1 MFFCMHSDAGGSHCV
16 VAARQWAMGRFRSQ
30 RWLNRLVGATVVV
43 LLVTPAV
50 TSQAGA
56 PNYECQAGAYR
67 IGIDQHRRAGL
78 VRIGRGAIQP
88 MPFNELQDQNGAS
101 LKLGVDLPGTDG
113 VISITGYGSSMTLQI
128 GSRTYRG
135 ECAFVPGNFV
145 LGHVTATKAM
155 VRTDPDDKAAVVTDA
170 HRGSLVWSFGR
181 FDEAAN
187 AMRGTEEW
195 TQLRTVL
202 TIRGGAAGGGE
213 QAIGMGQASGLDG
226 GSTVLNGWVRV
237 ARISLL
243 ANPQ

>member
-1 MFFCMHSDAGGSHCV
+1 
-16 VAARQWAMGRFRSQ
+16 MGRFRSQ
-30 RWLNRLVGATVVV
+30 RWLNRLLGVTAVA
-43 LLVTPAV
+43 LLVTPAMG
-50 TSQAGA
+50 SQAGA
-56 PNYECQAGAYR
+56 PNYECQAGPYR

-78 VRIGRGAIQP
+78 VRIGQGAVQP
-88 MPFNELQDQNGAS
+88 MPFSQLHDQNGAS

-113 VISITGYGSSMTLQI
+113 VMAITGYGSSMTLQI

-145 LGHVTATKAM
+145 LGQVTATRAM
-155 VRTDPDDKAAVVTDA
+155 VRTDPDDASDVVADA
-170 HRGSLVWSFGR
+170 RRGSLVWSPGR

-213 QAIGMGQASGLDG
+213 QVIGMGQASGLDG
-226 GSTVLNGWVRV
+226 GSTVVNGWVRV